1 MAVAGDFILST
12 GDALRQMAL
21 RGMGPAL
28 LPHWAIL
35 DALSDGRLIDLYPTM
50 KRRPARFKVQ
60 HGWYTPAAIMCRKS
74 TRDDRFLK
82 THLPKR
88 YSSPLVKY

>member
-1 MAVAGDFILST
+1 MVAVAGDFILST

-35 DALSDGRLIDLYPTM
+35 DALSDGRLIDLLPHYEAAASSFQSAAWLVYP
-50 KRRPARFKVQ
+50 
-60 HGWYTPAAIMCRKS
+60 S
-74 TRDDRFLK
+74 RDYV
-82 THLPKR
+82 PK
-88 YSSPLVKY
+88 KYA